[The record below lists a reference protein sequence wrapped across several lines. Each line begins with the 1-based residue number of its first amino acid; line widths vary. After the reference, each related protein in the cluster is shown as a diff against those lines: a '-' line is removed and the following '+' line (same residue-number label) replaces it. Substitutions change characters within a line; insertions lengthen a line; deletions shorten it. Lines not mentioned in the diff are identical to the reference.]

1 MDLETAIQTEVNH
14 KNKYCILMHI
24 CEIFK
29 NGIDYPI
36 YRTEIDTDIENKEY
50 MDPKEGKGGGMNREI
65 GIDIYI

>member
-1 MDLETAIQTEVNH
+1 
-14 KNKYCILMHI
+14 MHI